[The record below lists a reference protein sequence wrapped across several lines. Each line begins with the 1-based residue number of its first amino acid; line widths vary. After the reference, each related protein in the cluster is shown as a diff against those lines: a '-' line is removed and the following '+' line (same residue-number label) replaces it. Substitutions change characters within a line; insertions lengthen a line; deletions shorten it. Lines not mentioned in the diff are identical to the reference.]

1 MKIDNQFDPIDIA
14 VSGIKAQA
22 KSIKV
27 ISTNVANAQTA
38 DNGNGQPYR
47 RLEAVFQASDEDL
60 GPVSIDEVAADMSTG
75 FPKILKPGHPMADK
89 DGYVRMPNVSMPMEM
104 MNLNAAARSYQ
115 ANVAVLKRYQQVVET
130 SLELLK

>member
-14 VSGIKAQA
+14 ISGIKAQA

-38 DNGNGQPYR
+38 DNGDGQPYR
-47 RLEAVFQASDEDL
+47 RLEAVFRPHDDEL
-60 GPVSIDEVAADMSTG
+60 GPVSFDEVAADMSK
-75 FPKILKPGHPMADK
+75 FPKVLKPGHPMADA
-89 DGYVRMPNVSMPMEM
+89 DGYVSMPNVSMPMEM
-104 MNLNAAARSYQ
+104 MNLNMAARSYQ
-115 ANVAVLKRYQQVVET
+115 ANVAILKRYQQVVET

>member
-1 MKIDNQFDPIDIA
+1 MKIDNQFDPVDIA

-22 KSIKV
+22 ANIKV

-47 RLEAVFQASDEDL
+47 RLEAVFRASDEDL
-60 GPVSIDEVAADMSTG
+60 GPVSIEELAADMSTG
-75 FPKILKPGHPMADK
+75 FPKILKPGHPMADQN
-89 DGYVRMPNVSMPMEM
+89 GYVSMPNVSMPMEM

-115 ANVAVLKRYQQVVET
+115 ANVAILKRYQQVVET

>member
-1 MKIDNQFDPIDIA
+1 MKIDTQYDPIDIA
-14 VSGIKAQA
+14 VSGIRAQA

-38 DNGNGQPYR
+38 DSGGGQPYR
-47 RLEAVFQASDEDL
+47 RVEAVFKASDDDL
-60 GPVSIDEVAADMSTG
+60 GPVSIDELAADMSD
-75 FPKILKPGHPMADK
+75 FPKVLKPGHPMADQN
-89 DGYVRMPNVSMPMEM
+89 GYVSMPNVSLPAEM
-104 MNLNAAARSYQ
+104 MSLNIAARSYS